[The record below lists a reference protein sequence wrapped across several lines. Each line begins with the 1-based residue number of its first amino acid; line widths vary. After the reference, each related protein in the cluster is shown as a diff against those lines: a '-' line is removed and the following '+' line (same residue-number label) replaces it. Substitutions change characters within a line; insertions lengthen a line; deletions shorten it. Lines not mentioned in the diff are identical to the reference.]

1 MWLHWPWKDGS
12 WLGTQAFHLGK
23 GPEWM
28 LRGKRSGECWVL
40 SAASPSLLIILCA
53 DLHPW
58 TSLLWILTGLGQ
70 WDAGWLL
77 PFVMLQAVCVHFLK
91 VKALFSWHSPC
102 NYLLWVWIAS
112 PLRLWAPLWIAHGYW
127 TISGLFLKTYS
138 RQMVSFKNS
147 PQITQSQYVLLEP
160 WLIHTQYFI

>member
-1 MWLHWPWKDGS
+1 MDAERQEEWRVLGTFCSFSILTHHSLCGSSSMDFFALDS
-12 WLGTQAFHLGK
+12 WLGWA
-23 GPEWM
+23 
-28 LRGKRSGECWVL
+28 SGMQGSVSW
-40 SAASPSLLIILCA
+40 
-53 DLHPW
+53 
-58 TSLLWILTGLGQ
+58 
-70 WDAGWLL
+70 WLL
-77 PFVMLQAVCVHFLK
+77 PFVMLQVVCIHFLK

-112 PLRLWAPLWIAHGYW
+112 PLRLWAPLLIAHGYW